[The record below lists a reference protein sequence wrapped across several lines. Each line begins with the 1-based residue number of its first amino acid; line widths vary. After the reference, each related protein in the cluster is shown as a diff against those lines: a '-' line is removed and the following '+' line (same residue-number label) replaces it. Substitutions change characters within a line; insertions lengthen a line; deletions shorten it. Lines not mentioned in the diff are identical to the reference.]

1 MSTNPVYNAELTDIH
16 YTNDL
21 EYRNCL
27 RRLFFMTHIELDNDE
42 IDTVTQ
48 DENDYDMDSSSKAMD
63 YVYGITSHHPQFQQL
78 YDIAASK
85 MFSTDRDIGLAV
97 LFSYDYMALFHNC
110 ILSYRTNPADF
121 TEQNRAYCELYAKIR

>member
-1 MSTNPVYNAELTDIH
+1 MSTNAVYNAELTDIR
-16 YTNDL
+16 YSNDI

-27 RRLFFMTHIELDNDE
+27 RRLFYMNRIESDYTDVD
-42 IDTVTQ
+42 IVTQ

-85 MFSTDRDIGLAV
+85 MLSTDREIGLAV

-110 ILSYRTNPADF
+110 ILSYRTNPTDF
-121 TEQNRAYCELYAKIR
+121 TEQSPAYCELYAKIR